1 MKKYIISLCG
11 IFIVL
16 SIFFLLNKDS
26 WIYKDNPT
34 TARVDMLEYAT
45 KDAPCFDVMINNKK
59 QSKADHLAKN
69 GNQGYVTEY
78 DGKRQHLEL
87 LIKRDN
93 CKINFILRGIWD
105 PIYKDNPSKGLIKH
119 WVEYTNFS
127 INGKEIIAEPVAVW
141 HNKPFRYSITTDKGD
156 KLNIDLKYKKY
167 YVPQSMEE
175 KGIIY
180 IICIALLIAGYFL
193 IWQRKYIGGGIGIA
207 FLFTALTIK
216 LLDYQEIKVNIY
228 GFVILVT
235 SYFLF
240 TYKLGKYLSRFK
252 IEEHHPRIDIVFLTV
267 FFILLFVPMLHIS
280 DAEKSEQENR
290 MLAKYTPLIDYR
302 GGYNLKYGK
311 NFDAW
316 FSDRFWGR
324 DELVKVYYKIKKIN
338 RYIITAKASK
348 LKNDWYF
355 NNYDLSTLTISEK
368 QKVQYKK
375 NIQYLLQFCKENNI
389 KCYMEIVPA
398 KIYYAKDGLINNKL
412 KEYNDTLPQFIKYIK
427 ETLNFEIIYPL
438 DELKE
443 ADKSDY
449 VYFKTDH
456 HWTDWG
462 AYIGYQAL
470 LKQLKKDFPDIY
482 EAKEGDFDISYSKKV
497 RAEADRKYWQGHTCN
512 LLHQNQDCSLNIDYK
527 YYDGKNKHINAISY
541 GEFHNSDGKYK
552 ALLIGNSFTEN
563 FKPFLVYSF
572 KDIKRFRCNIAPNDN
587 LKLSRW
593 KKEILEFKPDVL
605 ILLFQEGYT
614 DKLRTIK
621 D

>member
-1 MKKYIISLCG
+1 MVFEKITLYLERNTMFSFCSCIIKKVDHKAGLYFLAGILTVLSLFFIKSIYSYSYVYHGSDLRMKSGYVLVEKGVKTQNAKKG
-11 IFIVL
+11 IFTYGPYVKLAAGEYKITLNYELSKNAGASFDIVTDKGKKLLYKGNLLPSQKQINHKIKLDKSCEIEVRTFYSGKGDLMVKQLTIVPL
-16 SIFFLLNKDS
+16 SVFAKYDVLLLITLFTLFFLL
-26 WIYKDNPT
+26 Y
-34 TARVDMLEYAT
+34 
-45 KDAPCFDVMINNKK
+45 
-59 QSKADHLAKN
+59 
-69 GNQGYVTEY
+69 
-78 DGKRQHLEL
+78 
-87 LIKRDN
+87 
-93 CKINFILRGIWD
+93 
-105 PIYKDNPSKGLIKH
+105 
-119 WVEYTNFS
+119 
-127 INGKEIIAEPVAVW
+127 
-141 HNKPFRYSITTDKGD
+141 
-156 KLNIDLKYKKY
+156 
-167 YVPQSMEE
+167 
-175 KGIIY
+175 
-180 IICIALLIAGYFL
+180 
-193 IWQRKYIGGGIGIA
+193 
-207 FLFTALTIK
+207 
-216 LLDYQEIKVNIY
+216 
-228 GFVILVT
+228 
-235 SYFLF
+235 
-240 TYKLGKYLSRFK
+240 FK
-252 IEEHHPRIDIVFLTV
+252 ILAWLMKLKWVQNKSRIDIVFLTV
-267 FFILLFVPMLHIS
+267 FFILLFLPMLHIS

-302 GGYNLKYGK
+302 GGCNLKYGK

-324 DELVKVYYKIKKIN
+324 DELIKVYYKIKKIN
-338 RYIITAKASK
+338 KYTITAKASK

-355 NNYDLSTLTISEK
+355 NDNELSTLTISEK

-497 RAEADRKYWQGHTCN
+497 RAEADRKYWQGYTCN
-512 LLHQNQDCSLNIDYK
+512 LLYQNQDCSLNIDYK

>member
-1 MKKYIISLCG
+1 
-11 IFIVL
+11 
-16 SIFFLLNKDS
+16 
-26 WIYKDNPT
+26 
-34 TARVDMLEYAT
+34 
-45 KDAPCFDVMINNKK
+45 MI
-59 QSKADHLAKN
+59 
-69 GNQGYVTEY
+69 
-78 DGKRQHLEL
+78 
-87 LIKRDN
+87 
-93 CKINFILRGIWD
+93 
-105 PIYKDNPSKGLIKH
+105 
-119 WVEYTNFS
+119 
-127 INGKEIIAEPVAVW
+127 
-141 HNKPFRYSITTDKGD
+141 
-156 KLNIDLKYKKY
+156 
-167 YVPQSMEE
+167 
-175 KGIIY
+175 
-180 IICIALLIAGYFL
+180 
-193 IWQRKYIGGGIGIA
+193 IGGGC
-207 FLFTALTIK
+207 
-216 LLDYQEIKVNIY
+216 
-228 GFVILVT
+228 
-235 SYFLF
+235 
-240 TYKLGKYLSRFK
+240 
-252 IEEHHPRIDIVFLTV
+252 
-267 FFILLFVPMLHIS
+267 
-280 DAEKSEQENR
+280 
-290 MLAKYTPLIDYR
+290 
-302 GGYNLKYGK
+302 NLKYGK

-338 RYIITAKASK
+338 KYIITAKASK

-355 NNYDLSTLTISEK
+355 NDNELSTLTISEK

-497 RAEADRKYWQGHTCN
+497 RAEADRKYWQGYTCN

-572 KDIKRFRCNIAPNDN
+572 KDIKRFRCNTASYDD
-587 LKLSRW
+587 LKLSCW

-605 ILLFQEGYT
+605 ILLFQEIYT

>member
-1 MKKYIISLCG
+1 MDKSCEIEVRTFYSGKGDLMVKQLTIVPLSVFAKYD
-11 IFIVL
+11 VL
-16 SIFFLLNKDS
+16 LLITLFTLFFLL
-26 WIYKDNPT
+26 Y
-34 TARVDMLEYAT
+34 
-45 KDAPCFDVMINNKK
+45 
-59 QSKADHLAKN
+59 
-69 GNQGYVTEY
+69 
-78 DGKRQHLEL
+78 
-87 LIKRDN
+87 
-93 CKINFILRGIWD
+93 
-105 PIYKDNPSKGLIKH
+105 
-119 WVEYTNFS
+119 
-127 INGKEIIAEPVAVW
+127 
-141 HNKPFRYSITTDKGD
+141 
-156 KLNIDLKYKKY
+156 
-167 YVPQSMEE
+167 
-175 KGIIY
+175 
-180 IICIALLIAGYFL
+180 
-193 IWQRKYIGGGIGIA
+193 
-207 FLFTALTIK
+207 
-216 LLDYQEIKVNIY
+216 
-228 GFVILVT
+228 
-235 SYFLF
+235 
-240 TYKLGKYLSRFK
+240 FK
-252 IEEHHPRIDIVFLTV
+252 ILAWLMKLKWVQNKSRIDIVFLTV
-267 FFILLFVPMLHIS
+267 FFILLFLPMLHIS

-324 DELVKVYYKIKKIN
+324 DELIKVYYKIKKIN
-338 RYIITAKASK
+338 KYTITAKASK

-355 NNYDLSTLTISEK
+355 NDNELSTLTISEK

-497 RAEADRKYWQGHTCN
+497 RAEADRKYWQGYTCN
-512 LLHQNQDCSLNIDYK
+512 LLYQNQDCSLNIDYK

>member
-1 MKKYIISLCG
+1 MVFEKITLYLERNTMFSFCSCIIKKVDHKAGLYFLAGILTVLSLFFIKSIYSYSYVYHGSDLRMKSGYVFVEKGVKTQNAKKG
-11 IFIVL
+11 IFTYGPYVKLAAGEYKITLNYELSKNAGASFDIVTDKGKKLLYKGNLLPSQKQINHKIKLDKSCEIEVRTFYSGKGDLMVKQLTIVPL
-16 SIFFLLNKDS
+16 SVFAKYDVLLLITLFTLFFLL
-26 WIYKDNPT
+26 Y
-34 TARVDMLEYAT
+34 
-45 KDAPCFDVMINNKK
+45 
-59 QSKADHLAKN
+59 
-69 GNQGYVTEY
+69 
-78 DGKRQHLEL
+78 
-87 LIKRDN
+87 
-93 CKINFILRGIWD
+93 
-105 PIYKDNPSKGLIKH
+105 
-119 WVEYTNFS
+119 
-127 INGKEIIAEPVAVW
+127 
-141 HNKPFRYSITTDKGD
+141 
-156 KLNIDLKYKKY
+156 
-167 YVPQSMEE
+167 
-175 KGIIY
+175 
-180 IICIALLIAGYFL
+180 
-193 IWQRKYIGGGIGIA
+193 
-207 FLFTALTIK
+207 
-216 LLDYQEIKVNIY
+216 
-228 GFVILVT
+228 
-235 SYFLF
+235 
-240 TYKLGKYLSRFK
+240 FK
-252 IEEHHPRIDIVFLTV
+252 ILAWLMKLKWVQNKSRIDIVFLTI

>member
-1 MKKYIISLCG
+1 MFSFCSCIIKKVDHKAGLYFLAGILTVLSLFFIKSIYSYSYVYHGSDLRMKSGYVLVEKGVKTQNAKKG
-11 IFIVL
+11 IFTYGPYVKLAAGEYKITLNYELSKNAGASFDIVTDKGKKLLYKGNLLPSQKQINHKIKLDKSCEIEVRTFYSGKGDLMVKQLTIVPL
-16 SIFFLLNKDS
+16 SVFAKYDVLLLITLFTLFFLL
-26 WIYKDNPT
+26 Y
-34 TARVDMLEYAT
+34 
-45 KDAPCFDVMINNKK
+45 
-59 QSKADHLAKN
+59 
-69 GNQGYVTEY
+69 
-78 DGKRQHLEL
+78 
-87 LIKRDN
+87 
-93 CKINFILRGIWD
+93 
-105 PIYKDNPSKGLIKH
+105 
-119 WVEYTNFS
+119 
-127 INGKEIIAEPVAVW
+127 
-141 HNKPFRYSITTDKGD
+141 
-156 KLNIDLKYKKY
+156 
-167 YVPQSMEE
+167 
-175 KGIIY
+175 
-180 IICIALLIAGYFL
+180 
-193 IWQRKYIGGGIGIA
+193 
-207 FLFTALTIK
+207 
-216 LLDYQEIKVNIY
+216 
-228 GFVILVT
+228 
-235 SYFLF
+235 
-240 TYKLGKYLSRFK
+240 FK
-252 IEEHHPRIDIVFLTV
+252 ILAWLMKLKWVQNKSRIDIVFLTV

-324 DELVKVYYKIKKIN
+324 DELIKVYYKIKKIN
-338 RYIITAKASK
+338 KYTITAKASK

-355 NNYDLSTLTISEK
+355 NDNELSTLTISEK

-497 RAEADRKYWQGHTCN
+497 RAEADRKYWQGYTCN

-572 KDIKRFRCNIAPNDN
+572 KDIKRFRCNTASYDD

-605 ILLFQEGYT
+605 ILLFQEIYT

>member
-1 MKKYIISLCG
+1 MRKYIISLCG

-26 WIYKDNPT
+26 HIYKDNPT

-45 KDAPCFDVMINNKK
+45 KNAPCFDVMINNQK
-59 QSKADHLAKN
+59 QSKAEHLAKN

-127 INGKEIIAEPVAVW
+127 INGKEIIAEPVTVW
-141 HNKPFRYSITTDKGD
+141 HNKPFRYSITTNKGD
-156 KLNIDLKYKKY
+156 KLNVDLKWKKY
-167 YVPQSMEE
+167 YTPQSLAE

-193 IWQRKYIGGGIGIA
+193 ILQRKYIGGGICIA
-207 FLFTALTIK
+207 FLLTALTIK
-216 LLDYQEIKVNIY
+216 LLDYQEIKVDIY

-235 SYFLF
+235 AYFF
-240 TYKLGKYLSRFK
+240 ITYKLGKYLSRFN
-252 IEEHHPRIDIVFLTV
+252 IEEHYSRIDIVFCTV
-267 FFILLFVPMLHIS
+267 FFALLFVPMLQIS
-280 DAEKSEQENR
+280 DAEKSTQENR
-290 MLAKYTPLIDYR
+290 MLAIYKPLLKDKKI
-302 GGYNLKYGK
+302 NLNFGK
-311 NFDAW
+311 DFEAW

-324 DELVKVYYKIKKIN
+324 DELIMVYYKIKKIN
-338 RYIITAKASK
+338 KYIMTTKASK

-355 NNYDLSTLTISEK
+355 NDNELSTLTISEK

-427 ETLNFEIIYPL
+427 ESLDFEIIYPL

-443 ADKSDY
+443 ASKSNY

-482 EAKEGDFDISYSKKV
+482 EAKEGDFDISYSKNV
-497 RAEADRKYWQGHTCN
+497 RAEADRKYWQGYTCN
-512 LLHQNQDCSLNIDYK
+512 LLHQNQDCVLNTNYK
-527 YYDGKNKHINAISY
+527 YYDGKNKHIKAISY
-541 GEFHNSDGKYK
+541 GEFHNSEGKYK
-552 ALLIGNSFTEN
+552 VLLIGNSFTEN
-563 FKPFLVYSF
+563 FKPFLAYSF
-572 KDIKRFRCNIAPNDN
+572 KDIKRFRCNDALNDN

-593 KKEILEFKPDVL
+593 KKQILEFKPDVL
-605 ILLFQEGYT
+605 ILLFQENYI

>member
-1 MKKYIISLCG
+1 MVFEKITLYLERNKMFSFCSCIIKKVDHKAGLYFLAGILTVLSLFFIKSIYSYSYVYHGSDLRMKSGYVLVEKGVKTQNAKKG
-11 IFIVL
+11 IFTYGPYVKLAAGEYKITLNYELSKNAGASFDIVTDKGKKLLYKGNLLPSQKQINHKIKLDKSCEIEVRTFYSGKGDLMVKQLTIVPL
-16 SIFFLLNKDS
+16 SVFAKYDVLLLITLFTLFFLL
-26 WIYKDNPT
+26 Y
-34 TARVDMLEYAT
+34 
-45 KDAPCFDVMINNKK
+45 
-59 QSKADHLAKN
+59 
-69 GNQGYVTEY
+69 
-78 DGKRQHLEL
+78 
-87 LIKRDN
+87 
-93 CKINFILRGIWD
+93 
-105 PIYKDNPSKGLIKH
+105 
-119 WVEYTNFS
+119 
-127 INGKEIIAEPVAVW
+127 
-141 HNKPFRYSITTDKGD
+141 
-156 KLNIDLKYKKY
+156 
-167 YVPQSMEE
+167 
-175 KGIIY
+175 
-180 IICIALLIAGYFL
+180 
-193 IWQRKYIGGGIGIA
+193 
-207 FLFTALTIK
+207 
-216 LLDYQEIKVNIY
+216 
-228 GFVILVT
+228 
-235 SYFLF
+235 
-240 TYKLGKYLSRFK
+240 FK
-252 IEEHHPRIDIVFLTV
+252 ILAWLMKLKWVQNKSRIDIVFLTV
-267 FFILLFVPMLHIS
+267 FFILLFLPMLHIS

-290 MLAKYTPLIDYR
+290 TLAKYTPLIDYR

-324 DELVKVYYKIKKIN
+324 DELIKVYYKIKKIN
-338 RYIITAKASK
+338 KYTITAKASK

-355 NNYDLSTLTISEK
+355 NDNELSTLTISEK

-497 RAEADRKYWQGHTCN
+497 RAEADRKYWQGYTCN
-512 LLHQNQDCSLNIDYK
+512 LLYQNQDCSLNIDYK

>member
-1 MKKYIISLCG
+1 MVFEKITLYLERNTLFSFCSCIIKKVDHKAGLYFLAGILTVLSLFFIKSIYSYSYVYHGSDLRMKSGYVLVEKGVKTQNAKKG
-11 IFIVL
+11 IFTYGPYVKLAAGEYKITLNYELSKNAGASFDIVTDKGKKLLYKGNLLPSQKQINHKIKLDKSCEIEVRTFYSGKGDLMVKQLTIVPL
-16 SIFFLLNKDS
+16 SVFAKYDVLLLITLFTLFFLL
-26 WIYKDNPT
+26 Y
-34 TARVDMLEYAT
+34 
-45 KDAPCFDVMINNKK
+45 
-59 QSKADHLAKN
+59 
-69 GNQGYVTEY
+69 
-78 DGKRQHLEL
+78 
-87 LIKRDN
+87 
-93 CKINFILRGIWD
+93 
-105 PIYKDNPSKGLIKH
+105 
-119 WVEYTNFS
+119 
-127 INGKEIIAEPVAVW
+127 
-141 HNKPFRYSITTDKGD
+141 
-156 KLNIDLKYKKY
+156 
-167 YVPQSMEE
+167 
-175 KGIIY
+175 
-180 IICIALLIAGYFL
+180 
-193 IWQRKYIGGGIGIA
+193 
-207 FLFTALTIK
+207 
-216 LLDYQEIKVNIY
+216 
-228 GFVILVT
+228 
-235 SYFLF
+235 
-240 TYKLGKYLSRFK
+240 FK
-252 IEEHHPRIDIVFLTV
+252 ILAWLMKLKWVQNKSRIDIVFLTV
-267 FFILLFVPMLHIS
+267 FFILLFLPMLHIS

-324 DELVKVYYKIKKIN
+324 DELIKVYYKIKKIN
-338 RYIITAKASK
+338 KYTITAKASK

-355 NNYDLSTLTISEK
+355 NDNELSTLTISEK

-497 RAEADRKYWQGHTCN
+497 RAEADRKYWQGYTCN
-512 LLHQNQDCSLNIDYK
+512 LLYQNQDCSLNIDYK

>member
-1 MKKYIISLCG
+1 MRKYIISLCG

-26 WIYKDNPT
+26 QIYKDNPT

-45 KDAPCFDVMINNKK
+45 KNAPCFDVMINNQK
-59 QSKADHLAKN
+59 QSKAEHLAKN

-93 CKINFILRGIWD
+93 CKINFILRGIWE

-127 INGKEIIAEPVAVW
+127 INGKEIIAEPVTVW
-141 HNKPFRYSITTDKGD
+141 HNKPFRYSITSNKGD
-156 KLNIDLKYKKY
+156 KLNVDLKWKKY
-167 YVPQSMEE
+167 YTPQSLAE

-193 IWQRKYIGGGIGIA
+193 ILQRKYIGLGICIA
-207 FLFTALTIK
+207 FLLTALTIK
-216 LLDYQEIKVNIY
+216 LLDYQEIKVDIY

-235 SYFLF
+235 AYFF
-240 TYKLGKYLSRFK
+240 ITYKLGKYLSRFN
-252 IEEHHPRIDIVFLTV
+252 IEEHYSRIDIVFCTV
-267 FFILLFVPMLHIS
+267 FFALLFVPMLQIS
-280 DAEKSEQENR
+280 DAEKSTQENR
-290 MLAKYTPLIDYR
+290 MLAIYKPLLKDKKI
-302 GGYNLKYGK
+302 NLNFGK
-311 NFDAW
+311 DFEAW

-324 DELVKVYYKIKKIN
+324 DELIMVYYKIKKIN
-338 RYIITAKASK
+338 KYIMTTKASK

-355 NNYDLSTLTISEK
+355 NDNELSTLTISEK

-427 ETLNFEIIYPL
+427 ESLDFEIIYPL

-443 ADKSDY
+443 ASKSNY

-482 EAKEGDFDISYSKKV
+482 KAKEEDFDISYSKKV
-497 RAEADRKYWQGHTCN
+497 RAEADRKYWQGYTCN
-512 LLHQNQDCSLNIDYK
+512 LLHQNQDCSLNVDYK
-527 YYDGKNKHINAISY
+527 YYDGKNKHIKAISY
-541 GEFHNSDGKYK
+541 GEFHNSEGKYK

-563 FKPFLVYSF
+563 FKPFLAYSF
-572 KDIKRFRCNIAPNDN
+572 KEIKRFRCNDALNDN

-593 KKEILEFKPDVL
+593 KKQILEFKPDVL
-605 ILLFQEGYT
+605 ILLFQENYI

>member
-1 MKKYIISLCG
+1 MRKYIISLCG

-26 WIYKDNPT
+26 QIYKDNPT

-45 KDAPCFDVMINNKK
+45 KDEPCFDVMINNQK
-59 QSKADHLAKN
+59 QSKAEHLAKN

-105 PIYKDNPSKGLIKH
+105 PIYKNNPSKGLIKH

-127 INGKEIIAEPVAVW
+127 INGKEIIAEPVTVW
-141 HNKPFRYSITTDKGD
+141 HDKPFRYSITTNKGD
-156 KLNIDLKYKKY
+156 KLNVDLKWKKY
-167 YVPQSMEE
+167 YTPKSLAE
-175 KGIIY
+175 KGIIF
-180 IICIALLIAGYFL
+180 IICIALLIAGYFG
-193 IWQRKYIGGGIGIA
+193 IWQRKYIGLGICIA
-207 FLFTALTIK
+207 FLLTALTIK
-216 LLDYQEIKVNIY
+216 LLDYKEIKVDIY
-228 GFVILVT
+228 GFVILVAA
-235 SYFLF
+235 YFLI
-240 TYKLGKYLSRFK
+240 TYKLGKYLSCFK
-252 IEEHHPRIDIVFLTV
+252 IEEHHSRIDIVFCTV
-267 FFILLFVPMLHIS
+267 FFALLFVPMSQIS
-280 DAEKSEQENR
+280 DAQKSTQEKR
-290 MLAKYTPLIDYR
+290 ILATYKPLLKDKKI
-302 GGYNLKYGK
+302 NLNFGK
-311 NFDAW
+311 DFDAW

-324 DELVKVYYKIKKIN
+324 DELIKVYYKIKKIN
-338 RYIITAKASK
+338 KYIMTAIASK

-355 NNYDLSTLTISEK
+355 NNNELSTLTISEK
-368 QKVQYKK
+368 QKVQYKI

-427 ETLNFEIIYPL
+427 ESLDFDIIYPL

-443 ADKSDY
+443 ASKSNY

-462 AYIGYQAL
+462 AYIGYQAI

-482 EAKEGDFDISYSKKV
+482 KAKEGDFNISYSKKV
-497 RAEADRKYWQGHTCN
+497 RAEADRKYWQGHTCK
-512 LLHQNQDCSLNIDYK
+512 LLHQNQDCVLNTNYK
-527 YYDGKNKHINAISY
+527 YYDGKNKHIKAISY
-541 GEFHNSDGKYK
+541 GEFHNSEGKYK

-563 FKPFLVYSF
+563 FKPFLAYSF
-572 KDIKRFRCNIAPNDN
+572 KEIKRFRCNTAPNDN

-593 KKEILEFKPDVL
+593 KKQILEFKPDVL
-605 ILLFQEGYT
+605 ILLFQENYI

>member
-1 MKKYIISLCG
+1 MVFEKITLYLERNTMFSFCSCIIKKVDHKAGLYFLAGILTVLSLFFIKSIYSYSYVYHGSDLRMKSGYVLVEKGVKTQNAKKG
-11 IFIVL
+11 IFTYGPYVKLAAGEYKITLNYELSKNAGASFDIVTDKGKKLLYKGNLLPSQKQINHKIKLDKSCEIEVRTFYSGKGDLMVKQLTIVPL
-16 SIFFLLNKDS
+16 SVFAKYDVLLLITLFTLFFLL
-26 WIYKDNPT
+26 Y
-34 TARVDMLEYAT
+34 
-45 KDAPCFDVMINNKK
+45 
-59 QSKADHLAKN
+59 
-69 GNQGYVTEY
+69 
-78 DGKRQHLEL
+78 
-87 LIKRDN
+87 
-93 CKINFILRGIWD
+93 
-105 PIYKDNPSKGLIKH
+105 
-119 WVEYTNFS
+119 
-127 INGKEIIAEPVAVW
+127 
-141 HNKPFRYSITTDKGD
+141 
-156 KLNIDLKYKKY
+156 
-167 YVPQSMEE
+167 
-175 KGIIY
+175 
-180 IICIALLIAGYFL
+180 
-193 IWQRKYIGGGIGIA
+193 
-207 FLFTALTIK
+207 
-216 LLDYQEIKVNIY
+216 
-228 GFVILVT
+228 
-235 SYFLF
+235 
-240 TYKLGKYLSRFK
+240 FK
-252 IEEHHPRIDIVFLTV
+252 ILAWLMKLKWVQNKSRIDIVFLTV

-338 RYIITAKASK
+338 RYIITAKESK

-355 NNYDLSTLTISEK
+355 NNNDLSTLTISEK

>member
-1 MKKYIISLCG
+1 MVFEKITLYLERNTMFSFCSCIIKKVDHKAGLYFLAGILTVLSLFFIKSIYSYSYVYHGSDLRMKSGYVFVEKGVKTQNAKKG
-11 IFIVL
+11 IFTYGPYVKLAAGEYKITLNYELSKNAGASFDIVTDKGKKLLYKGNLLPSQKQINHKIKLDKSCEIEVRTFYSGKGDLMVKQLTIVPL
-16 SIFFLLNKDS
+16 SVFAKYDVLLLITLFTLFFLL
-26 WIYKDNPT
+26 Y
-34 TARVDMLEYAT
+34 
-45 KDAPCFDVMINNKK
+45 
-59 QSKADHLAKN
+59 
-69 GNQGYVTEY
+69 
-78 DGKRQHLEL
+78 
-87 LIKRDN
+87 
-93 CKINFILRGIWD
+93 
-105 PIYKDNPSKGLIKH
+105 
-119 WVEYTNFS
+119 
-127 INGKEIIAEPVAVW
+127 
-141 HNKPFRYSITTDKGD
+141 
-156 KLNIDLKYKKY
+156 
-167 YVPQSMEE
+167 
-175 KGIIY
+175 
-180 IICIALLIAGYFL
+180 
-193 IWQRKYIGGGIGIA
+193 
-207 FLFTALTIK
+207 
-216 LLDYQEIKVNIY
+216 
-228 GFVILVT
+228 
-235 SYFLF
+235 
-240 TYKLGKYLSRFK
+240 FK
-252 IEEHHPRIDIVFLTV
+252 ILAWLMKLKWVQNKSRIDIVFLTV

-355 NNYDLSTLTISEK
+355 NNNDLSTLTISEK

>member
-1 MKKYIISLCG
+1 MFSFCSCIIKKVDHKAGLYFLAGILTVLSLFFIKSIYSYSYVYHGSDLRMKSGYVLVEKGVKTQNAKKG
-11 IFIVL
+11 IFTYGPYVKLAAGEYKITLNYELSKNAGASFDIVTDKGKKLLYKGNLLPSQKQINHKIKLDKSCEIEVRTFYSGKGDLMVKQLTIVPL
-16 SIFFLLNKDS
+16 SVFAKYDVLLLITLFTLFFLL
-26 WIYKDNPT
+26 Y
-34 TARVDMLEYAT
+34 
-45 KDAPCFDVMINNKK
+45 
-59 QSKADHLAKN
+59 
-69 GNQGYVTEY
+69 
-78 DGKRQHLEL
+78 
-87 LIKRDN
+87 
-93 CKINFILRGIWD
+93 
-105 PIYKDNPSKGLIKH
+105 
-119 WVEYTNFS
+119 
-127 INGKEIIAEPVAVW
+127 
-141 HNKPFRYSITTDKGD
+141 
-156 KLNIDLKYKKY
+156 
-167 YVPQSMEE
+167 
-175 KGIIY
+175 
-180 IICIALLIAGYFL
+180 
-193 IWQRKYIGGGIGIA
+193 
-207 FLFTALTIK
+207 
-216 LLDYQEIKVNIY
+216 
-228 GFVILVT
+228 
-235 SYFLF
+235 
-240 TYKLGKYLSRFK
+240 FK
-252 IEEHHPRIDIVFLTV
+252 ILAWLMKLKWVQNKSRIDIVFLTV
-267 FFILLFVPMLHIS
+267 FFILLFLPMLHIS

-324 DELVKVYYKIKKIN
+324 DELIKVYYKIKKIN
-338 RYIITAKASK
+338 KYTITAKASK

-355 NNYDLSTLTISEK
+355 NDNELSTLTISEK

-497 RAEADRKYWQGHTCN
+497 RAEADRKYWQGYTCN
-512 LLHQNQDCSLNIDYK
+512 LLYQNQDCSLNIDYK

>member
-1 MKKYIISLCG
+1 MVFEKITLYLERNTMFSFCSCIIKKVDHKAGLYFLAGILTVLSLFFIKSIYSYSYVYHGSDLRMKSGYVLVEKGVKTQNAKKG
-11 IFIVL
+11 IFTYGPYVKLAAGEYKITLNYELSKNAGASFDIVTDKGKKLLYKGNLLPSQKQINHKIKLDKSCEIEVRTFYSGKGDLMVKQLTIVPL
-16 SIFFLLNKDS
+16 SVFAKYDVLLLITLFTLFFLL
-26 WIYKDNPT
+26 Y
-34 TARVDMLEYAT
+34 
-45 KDAPCFDVMINNKK
+45 
-59 QSKADHLAKN
+59 
-69 GNQGYVTEY
+69 
-78 DGKRQHLEL
+78 
-87 LIKRDN
+87 
-93 CKINFILRGIWD
+93 
-105 PIYKDNPSKGLIKH
+105 
-119 WVEYTNFS
+119 
-127 INGKEIIAEPVAVW
+127 
-141 HNKPFRYSITTDKGD
+141 
-156 KLNIDLKYKKY
+156 
-167 YVPQSMEE
+167 
-175 KGIIY
+175 
-180 IICIALLIAGYFL
+180 
-193 IWQRKYIGGGIGIA
+193 
-207 FLFTALTIK
+207 
-216 LLDYQEIKVNIY
+216 
-228 GFVILVT
+228 
-235 SYFLF
+235 
-240 TYKLGKYLSRFK
+240 FK
-252 IEEHHPRIDIVFLTV
+252 ILAWLMKLKWVQNKSRIDIVFLTV
-267 FFILLFVPMLHIS
+267 FFILLFLPMLHIS

-290 MLAKYTPLIDYR
+290 MLAKYTPLIDYW

-324 DELVKVYYKIKKIN
+324 DELIKVYYKIKKIN
-338 RYIITAKASK
+338 KYTITAKASK

-355 NNYDLSTLTISEK
+355 NDNELSTLTISEK

-482 EAKEGDFDISYSKKV
+482 ETKEGDFDISYSKKV
-497 RAEADRKYWQGHTCN
+497 RAEADRKYWQGYTCN

-572 KDIKRFRCNIAPNDN
+572 KDIKRFRCNTASYDD

-605 ILLFQEGYT
+605 ILLFQEIYT

>member
-1 MKKYIISLCG
+1 MFSFCSCIIKKVDHKAGLYFLAGILTVLSLFFIKSIYSYSYVYHGSDLRMKSGYVLVEKGVKTQNAKKG
-11 IFIVL
+11 IFTYGPYVKLAAGEYKITLNYELSKNAGASFDIVTDKGKKLLYKGNLLPSQKQINHKIKLDKSCEIEVRTFYSGKGDLMVKQLTIVPL
-16 SIFFLLNKDS
+16 SVFAKYDVLLLITLFTLFFLL
-26 WIYKDNPT
+26 Y
-34 TARVDMLEYAT
+34 
-45 KDAPCFDVMINNKK
+45 
-59 QSKADHLAKN
+59 
-69 GNQGYVTEY
+69 
-78 DGKRQHLEL
+78 
-87 LIKRDN
+87 
-93 CKINFILRGIWD
+93 
-105 PIYKDNPSKGLIKH
+105 
-119 WVEYTNFS
+119 
-127 INGKEIIAEPVAVW
+127 
-141 HNKPFRYSITTDKGD
+141 
-156 KLNIDLKYKKY
+156 
-167 YVPQSMEE
+167 
-175 KGIIY
+175 
-180 IICIALLIAGYFL
+180 
-193 IWQRKYIGGGIGIA
+193 
-207 FLFTALTIK
+207 
-216 LLDYQEIKVNIY
+216 
-228 GFVILVT
+228 
-235 SYFLF
+235 
-240 TYKLGKYLSRFK
+240 FK
-252 IEEHHPRIDIVFLTV
+252 ILAWLMKLKWVQNKSRIDIVFLTV

-355 NNYDLSTLTISEK
+355 NNNDLSTLTISEK

>member
-1 MKKYIISLCG
+1 MVFEKITLYLERNTMFSFCSCIIKKVDHKAGLYFLAGILTVLSLFFIKSIYSYSYVYHGSDLRMKSGYVLVEKGVKTQNAKKG
-11 IFIVL
+11 IFTYGPYVKLAAGEYKITLNYELSKNAGASFDIVTDKGKKLLYKGNLLPSQKQINHKIKLDKSCEIEVRTFYSGKGDLMVKQLTIVPL
-16 SIFFLLNKDS
+16 SVFAKYDVLLLITLFTLFFLL
-26 WIYKDNPT
+26 Y
-34 TARVDMLEYAT
+34 
-45 KDAPCFDVMINNKK
+45 
-59 QSKADHLAKN
+59 
-69 GNQGYVTEY
+69 
-78 DGKRQHLEL
+78 
-87 LIKRDN
+87 
-93 CKINFILRGIWD
+93 
-105 PIYKDNPSKGLIKH
+105 
-119 WVEYTNFS
+119 
-127 INGKEIIAEPVAVW
+127 
-141 HNKPFRYSITTDKGD
+141 
-156 KLNIDLKYKKY
+156 
-167 YVPQSMEE
+167 
-175 KGIIY
+175 
-180 IICIALLIAGYFL
+180 
-193 IWQRKYIGGGIGIA
+193 
-207 FLFTALTIK
+207 
-216 LLDYQEIKVNIY
+216 
-228 GFVILVT
+228 
-235 SYFLF
+235 
-240 TYKLGKYLSRFK
+240 FK
-252 IEEHHPRIDIVFLTV
+252 ILAWLMKLKWVQNKSRIDIVFLTV
-267 FFILLFVPMLHIS
+267 FFILLFLPMLHIS

-290 MLAKYTPLIDYR
+290 MLVKYTPLIDYR

-324 DELVKVYYKIKKIN
+324 DELIKVYYKIKKIN
-338 RYIITAKASK
+338 KYTITAKASK

-355 NNYDLSTLTISEK
+355 NDNELSTLTISEK

-497 RAEADRKYWQGHTCN
+497 RAEADRKYWQGYTCN
-512 LLHQNQDCSLNIDYK
+512 LLYQNQDCSLNIDYK

>member
-1 MKKYIISLCG
+1 MVFEKITLYLERNTMFSFCSCIIKKVDHKAGLYFLAGILTVLSLFFIKSIYSYSYVYHGSDLRMKSGYVLVEKGVKTQNAKKG
-11 IFIVL
+11 IFTYGPYVKLAAGEYKITLNYELSKNAGASFDIVTDKGKKLLYKGNLLPSQKQINHKIKLDKSCEIEVRTFYSGKGDLMVKQLTIVPL
-16 SIFFLLNKDS
+16 SVFAKYDVLLLITLFTLFFLL
-26 WIYKDNPT
+26 Y
-34 TARVDMLEYAT
+34 
-45 KDAPCFDVMINNKK
+45 
-59 QSKADHLAKN
+59 
-69 GNQGYVTEY
+69 
-78 DGKRQHLEL
+78 
-87 LIKRDN
+87 
-93 CKINFILRGIWD
+93 
-105 PIYKDNPSKGLIKH
+105 
-119 WVEYTNFS
+119 
-127 INGKEIIAEPVAVW
+127 
-141 HNKPFRYSITTDKGD
+141 
-156 KLNIDLKYKKY
+156 
-167 YVPQSMEE
+167 
-175 KGIIY
+175 
-180 IICIALLIAGYFL
+180 
-193 IWQRKYIGGGIGIA
+193 
-207 FLFTALTIK
+207 
-216 LLDYQEIKVNIY
+216 
-228 GFVILVT
+228 
-235 SYFLF
+235 
-240 TYKLGKYLSRFK
+240 FK
-252 IEEHHPRIDIVFLTV
+252 ILAWLMKLKWVQNKSRIDIVFLTV
-267 FFILLFVPMLHIS
+267 FFILLFLPMLHIS

-290 MLAKYTPLIDYR
+290 MLAKYTPLIDYW

-324 DELVKVYYKIKKIN
+324 DELIKVYYKIKKIN
-338 RYIITAKASK
+338 KYTITAKASK

-355 NNYDLSTLTISEK
+355 NDNELSTLTISEK

-497 RAEADRKYWQGHTCN
+497 RAEADRKYWQGYTCN

-572 KDIKRFRCNIAPNDN
+572 KDIKRFRCNTASYDD

-605 ILLFQEGYT
+605 ILLFQEIYT

>member
-1 MKKYIISLCG
+1 MVFEKITLYLERNKMFSFCSCIIKKVDHKAGLYFLAGILTVLSLFFIKSIYSYSYVYHGSDLRMKSGYVLVEKGVKTQNAKKG
-11 IFIVL
+11 IFTYGPYVKLAAGEYKITLNYELSKNAGASFDIVTDKGKKLLYKGNLLPSQKQINHKIKLDKSCEIEVRTFYSGKGDLMVKQLTIVPL
-16 SIFFLLNKDS
+16 SVFAKYDVLLLITLFTLFFLL
-26 WIYKDNPT
+26 Y
-34 TARVDMLEYAT
+34 
-45 KDAPCFDVMINNKK
+45 
-59 QSKADHLAKN
+59 
-69 GNQGYVTEY
+69 
-78 DGKRQHLEL
+78 
-87 LIKRDN
+87 
-93 CKINFILRGIWD
+93 
-105 PIYKDNPSKGLIKH
+105 
-119 WVEYTNFS
+119 
-127 INGKEIIAEPVAVW
+127 
-141 HNKPFRYSITTDKGD
+141 
-156 KLNIDLKYKKY
+156 
-167 YVPQSMEE
+167 
-175 KGIIY
+175 
-180 IICIALLIAGYFL
+180 
-193 IWQRKYIGGGIGIA
+193 
-207 FLFTALTIK
+207 
-216 LLDYQEIKVNIY
+216 
-228 GFVILVT
+228 
-235 SYFLF
+235 
-240 TYKLGKYLSRFK
+240 FK
-252 IEEHHPRIDIVFLTV
+252 ILAWLMKLKWVQNKSRIDIVFLTV
-267 FFILLFVPMLHIS
+267 FFILLFLPMLHIS

-324 DELVKVYYKIKKIN
+324 DELIKVYYKIKKIN
-338 RYIITAKASK
+338 KYTITAKASK

-355 NNYDLSTLTISEK
+355 NDNELSTLTISEK

-497 RAEADRKYWQGHTCN
+497 RAEADRKYWQGYTCN
-512 LLHQNQDCSLNIDYK
+512 LLYQNQDCSLNIDYK

>member
-1 MKKYIISLCG
+1 MVFEKITLYLERNKMFSFCSCIIKKVDHKAGLYFLAGILTVLSLFFIKSIYSYSYVYHGSDLRMKSGYVLVEKGVKTQNAKKG
-11 IFIVL
+11 IFTYGPYVKLAAGEYKITLNYELSKNAGASFDIVTDKGKKLLYKGNLLPSQKQINHKIKLDKSCEIEVRTFYSGKGDLRVKQLTIVPL
-16 SIFFLLNKDS
+16 SVFAKYDVLLLITLFTLFFLL
-26 WIYKDNPT
+26 Y
-34 TARVDMLEYAT
+34 
-45 KDAPCFDVMINNKK
+45 
-59 QSKADHLAKN
+59 
-69 GNQGYVTEY
+69 
-78 DGKRQHLEL
+78 
-87 LIKRDN
+87 
-93 CKINFILRGIWD
+93 
-105 PIYKDNPSKGLIKH
+105 
-119 WVEYTNFS
+119 
-127 INGKEIIAEPVAVW
+127 
-141 HNKPFRYSITTDKGD
+141 
-156 KLNIDLKYKKY
+156 
-167 YVPQSMEE
+167 
-175 KGIIY
+175 
-180 IICIALLIAGYFL
+180 
-193 IWQRKYIGGGIGIA
+193 
-207 FLFTALTIK
+207 
-216 LLDYQEIKVNIY
+216 
-228 GFVILVT
+228 
-235 SYFLF
+235 
-240 TYKLGKYLSRFK
+240 FK
-252 IEEHHPRIDIVFLTV
+252 ILAWLMKLKWVQNKSRIDIVFLTV
-267 FFILLFVPMLHIS
+267 FFILLFLPMLHIS

-324 DELVKVYYKIKKIN
+324 DELIKVYYKIKKIN
-338 RYIITAKASK
+338 KYTITAKASK

-355 NNYDLSTLTISEK
+355 NDNELSTLTISEK

-497 RAEADRKYWQGHTCN
+497 RAEADRKYWQGYTCN
-512 LLHQNQDCSLNIDYK
+512 LLYQNQDCSLNIDYK

>member
-1 MKKYIISLCG
+1 MVFEKITLYLERNTMFSFCSCIIKKVDHKAGLYFLAGILTVLSLFFIKSIYSYSYVYHGSDLRMKSGYVLVEKGVKTQNAKKG
-11 IFIVL
+11 IFTYGPYVKLAAGEYKITLNYELSKNAGASFDIVTDKGKKLLYKGNLLPSQKQINHKIKLDKSCEIEVRTFYSGKGDLMVKQLTIVPL
-16 SIFFLLNKDS
+16 SVFAKYDVLLLITLFTLFFLL
-26 WIYKDNPT
+26 Y
-34 TARVDMLEYAT
+34 
-45 KDAPCFDVMINNKK
+45 
-59 QSKADHLAKN
+59 
-69 GNQGYVTEY
+69 
-78 DGKRQHLEL
+78 
-87 LIKRDN
+87 
-93 CKINFILRGIWD
+93 
-105 PIYKDNPSKGLIKH
+105 
-119 WVEYTNFS
+119 
-127 INGKEIIAEPVAVW
+127 
-141 HNKPFRYSITTDKGD
+141 
-156 KLNIDLKYKKY
+156 
-167 YVPQSMEE
+167 
-175 KGIIY
+175 
-180 IICIALLIAGYFL
+180 
-193 IWQRKYIGGGIGIA
+193 
-207 FLFTALTIK
+207 
-216 LLDYQEIKVNIY
+216 
-228 GFVILVT
+228 
-235 SYFLF
+235 
-240 TYKLGKYLSRFK
+240 FK
-252 IEEHHPRIDIVFLTV
+252 ILAWLMKLKWVQNKSRIDIVFLTV

-355 NNYDLSTLTISEK
+355 NNNDLSTLTISEK

>member
-1 MKKYIISLCG
+1 MRKYIISLCG

-26 WIYKDNPT
+26 QIYKDNPT

-45 KDAPCFDVMINNKK
+45 KDEPCFDVMINNQK
-59 QSKADHLAKN
+59 QSKAEHLAKN

-78 DGKRQHLEL
+78 DGKRQHLEI

-127 INGKEIIAEPVAVW
+127 INGKEIIAEPVTVW
-141 HNKPFRYSITTDKGD
+141 HNKPFRYSITTNKGD
-156 KLNIDLKYKKY
+156 KLNVDLKWKKY
-167 YVPQSMEE
+167 YTPKSLAE
-175 KGIIY
+175 KGIIF
-180 IICIALLIAGYFL
+180 IICIALLIAGYL
-193 IWQRKYIGGGIGIA
+193 GIWQRKYIGLGICIA
-207 FLFTALTIK
+207 FLLTALTIK
-216 LLDYQEIKVNIY
+216 LLDHKEIKVDIY
-228 GFVILVT
+228 GFVILVAA
-235 SYFLF
+235 YFLI

-252 IEEHHPRIDIVFLTV
+252 IEEHHSRIDIVFCTV
-267 FFILLFVPMLHIS
+267 FFILLFAPMLYIS
-280 DAEKSEQENR
+280 DAEKSNQENR
-290 MLAKYTPLIDYR
+290 MLAKYKPIFQNNKF
-302 GGYNLKYGK
+302 NLNFGK
-311 NFDAW
+311 DFDAW

-324 DELVKVYYKIKKIN
+324 DELLNVYYKIKKVN
-338 RYIITAKASK
+338 KYIMTAKASK

-355 NNYDLSTLTISEK
+355 SNSELSTLTISEK
-368 QKVQYKK
+368 QKVQYKI

-427 ETLNFEIIYPL
+427 ETLDFEIIYPL

-443 ADKSDY
+443 ADKRDY

-462 AYIGYQAL
+462 AYIGYQAI

-482 EAKEGDFDISYSKKV
+482 KAKEEDFYISYSKKV
-497 RAEADRKYWQGHTCN
+497 RAEADRKYWQGHTCK
-512 LLHQNQDCSLNIDYK
+512 LLHQKQDCVLNTNYK
-527 YYDGKNKHINAISY
+527 YYDSKNKHIKAISY
-541 GEFHNSDGKYK
+541 GEFHNSEGKYK

-563 FKPFLVYSF
+563 FKPFLAYSF
-572 KDIKRFRCNIAPNDN
+572 KEIKRFRCNTAPNDN

-593 KKEILEFKPDVL
+593 KKQILEFKPDVL
-605 ILLFQEGYT
+605 ILLFQENYI

>member
-1 MKKYIISLCG
+1 MVFEKITLYLERNTMFSFCSCIIKKVDHKAGLYFLAGILTVLSLFFIKSIYSYSYVYHGSDLRMKSGYVFVEKGVKTQNAKKG
-11 IFIVL
+11 IFTYGPYVKLAAGEYKITLNYELSKNAGASFDIVTDKGKKLLYKGNLLPSQKQINHKIKLDKSCEIEVRTFYSGKGDLMVKQLTIVPL
-16 SIFFLLNKDS
+16 SVFAKYDVLLLITLFTLFFLL
-26 WIYKDNPT
+26 Y
-34 TARVDMLEYAT
+34 
-45 KDAPCFDVMINNKK
+45 
-59 QSKADHLAKN
+59 
-69 GNQGYVTEY
+69 
-78 DGKRQHLEL
+78 
-87 LIKRDN
+87 
-93 CKINFILRGIWD
+93 
-105 PIYKDNPSKGLIKH
+105 
-119 WVEYTNFS
+119 
-127 INGKEIIAEPVAVW
+127 
-141 HNKPFRYSITTDKGD
+141 
-156 KLNIDLKYKKY
+156 
-167 YVPQSMEE
+167 
-175 KGIIY
+175 
-180 IICIALLIAGYFL
+180 
-193 IWQRKYIGGGIGIA
+193 
-207 FLFTALTIK
+207 
-216 LLDYQEIKVNIY
+216 
-228 GFVILVT
+228 
-235 SYFLF
+235 
-240 TYKLGKYLSRFK
+240 FK
-252 IEEHHPRIDIVFLTV
+252 ILAWLMKLKWVQNKSRIDIVFLTI

-324 DELVKVYYKIKKIN
+324 DELIKVYYKIKKIN
-338 RYIITAKASK
+338 KYTITAKASK

-355 NNYDLSTLTISEK
+355 NDNELSTLTISEK

-497 RAEADRKYWQGHTCN
+497 RAEADRKYWQGYTCN
-512 LLHQNQDCSLNIDYK
+512 LLYQNQDCSLNIDYK

>member
-1 MKKYIISLCG
+1 MFSFCSCIIKKVDHKAGLYFLAGILTVLSLFFIKSIYSYSYVYHGSDLRMKSGYVLVEKGVKTQNAKKG
-11 IFIVL
+11 IFTYGPYVKLAAGEYKITLNYELSKNAGASFDIVTDKGKKLLYKGNLLPSQKQINHKIKLDKSCEIEVRTFYSGKGDLMVKQLTIVPL
-16 SIFFLLNKDS
+16 SVFAKYDVLLLITLFTLFFLL
-26 WIYKDNPT
+26 Y
-34 TARVDMLEYAT
+34 
-45 KDAPCFDVMINNKK
+45 
-59 QSKADHLAKN
+59 
-69 GNQGYVTEY
+69 
-78 DGKRQHLEL
+78 
-87 LIKRDN
+87 
-93 CKINFILRGIWD
+93 
-105 PIYKDNPSKGLIKH
+105 
-119 WVEYTNFS
+119 
-127 INGKEIIAEPVAVW
+127 
-141 HNKPFRYSITTDKGD
+141 
-156 KLNIDLKYKKY
+156 
-167 YVPQSMEE
+167 
-175 KGIIY
+175 
-180 IICIALLIAGYFL
+180 
-193 IWQRKYIGGGIGIA
+193 
-207 FLFTALTIK
+207 
-216 LLDYQEIKVNIY
+216 
-228 GFVILVT
+228 
-235 SYFLF
+235 
-240 TYKLGKYLSRFK
+240 FK
-252 IEEHHPRIDIVFLTV
+252 ILAWLMKLKWVQNKSRIDIVFLTV
-267 FFILLFVPMLHIS
+267 FFILLFLPMLHIS

-302 GGYNLKYGK
+302 GGDNLKYGK

-324 DELVKVYYKIKKIN
+324 DELIKVYYKIKKIN
-338 RYIITAKASK
+338 KYTITAKASK

-355 NNYDLSTLTISEK
+355 NDNELSTLTISEK

-497 RAEADRKYWQGHTCN
+497 RAEADRKYWQGYTCN
-512 LLHQNQDCSLNIDYK
+512 LLYQNQDCSLNIDYK

>member
-1 MKKYIISLCG
+1 MVFEKITLYLERNTMFSFCSCIIKKVDHKAGLYFLAGILTVLSLFFIKSIYSYSYVYHGSDLRMKSGYVLVEKGVKTQNAKKG
-11 IFIVL
+11 IFTYGPYVKLAAGEYKITLNYELSKNAGASFDIVTDKGKKLLYKGNLLPSQKQINHKIKLDKSCEIEVRTFYSGKGDLMVKQLTIVPL
-16 SIFFLLNKDS
+16 SVFAKYDVLLLITLFTLFFLL
-26 WIYKDNPT
+26 Y
-34 TARVDMLEYAT
+34 
-45 KDAPCFDVMINNKK
+45 
-59 QSKADHLAKN
+59 
-69 GNQGYVTEY
+69 
-78 DGKRQHLEL
+78 
-87 LIKRDN
+87 
-93 CKINFILRGIWD
+93 
-105 PIYKDNPSKGLIKH
+105 
-119 WVEYTNFS
+119 
-127 INGKEIIAEPVAVW
+127 
-141 HNKPFRYSITTDKGD
+141 
-156 KLNIDLKYKKY
+156 
-167 YVPQSMEE
+167 
-175 KGIIY
+175 
-180 IICIALLIAGYFL
+180 
-193 IWQRKYIGGGIGIA
+193 
-207 FLFTALTIK
+207 
-216 LLDYQEIKVNIY
+216 
-228 GFVILVT
+228 
-235 SYFLF
+235 
-240 TYKLGKYLSRFK
+240 FK
-252 IEEHHPRIDIVFLTV
+252 ILAWLMKLKWVQNKSRIDIVFLTV

-355 NNYDLSTLTISEK
+355 NNNDLSTLTISEK

-427 ETLNFEIIYPL
+427 ETLNFEIIYPF

>member
-1 MKKYIISLCG
+1 MVFEKITLYLERNTMFSFCSCIIKKVDHKAGLYFLAGILTVLSLFFIKSIYSYSYVYHGSDLRMKSGYVLVEKGVKTQNAKKG
-11 IFIVL
+11 IFTYGPYVKLAAGEYKITLNYELSKNAGASFDIVTDKGKKLLYKGNLLPSQKQINHKIKLDKSCEIEVRTFYSGKGDLMVKQLTIVPL
-16 SIFFLLNKDS
+16 SVFAKYDVLLLITLFTLFFLL
-26 WIYKDNPT
+26 Y
-34 TARVDMLEYAT
+34 
-45 KDAPCFDVMINNKK
+45 
-59 QSKADHLAKN
+59 
-69 GNQGYVTEY
+69 
-78 DGKRQHLEL
+78 
-87 LIKRDN
+87 
-93 CKINFILRGIWD
+93 
-105 PIYKDNPSKGLIKH
+105 
-119 WVEYTNFS
+119 
-127 INGKEIIAEPVAVW
+127 
-141 HNKPFRYSITTDKGD
+141 
-156 KLNIDLKYKKY
+156 
-167 YVPQSMEE
+167 
-175 KGIIY
+175 
-180 IICIALLIAGYFL
+180 
-193 IWQRKYIGGGIGIA
+193 
-207 FLFTALTIK
+207 
-216 LLDYQEIKVNIY
+216 
-228 GFVILVT
+228 
-235 SYFLF
+235 
-240 TYKLGKYLSRFK
+240 FK
-252 IEEHHPRIDIVFLTV
+252 ILAWLMKLKWVQNKSRIDIVFLTV
-267 FFILLFVPMLHIS
+267 FFILLFLPMLHIS

-324 DELVKVYYKIKKIN
+324 DELIKVYYKIKKIN
-338 RYIITAKASK
+338 KYTITAKASK

-355 NNYDLSTLTISEK
+355 NDNELSTLTISEK

-497 RAEADRKYWQGHTCN
+497 RAEADRKYWQGYTCN
-512 LLHQNQDCSLNIDYK
+512 LLYQNQDCSLNIDYK

>member
-1 MKKYIISLCG
+1 MVFEKITLYLERNAMFSFCSCIIKKVDHKAGLYFLAGILTVLSLFFIKSIYSYSYVYHGSDLRMKSGYVLVEKGVKTQNAKKG
-11 IFIVL
+11 IFTYGPYVKLAAGEYKITLNYELSKNAGASFDIVTDKGKKLLYKGNLLPSQKQINHKIKLDKSCEIEVRTFYSGKGDLMVKQLTIVPL
-16 SIFFLLNKDS
+16 SVFAKYDVLLLITLFTLFFLL
-26 WIYKDNPT
+26 Y
-34 TARVDMLEYAT
+34 
-45 KDAPCFDVMINNKK
+45 
-59 QSKADHLAKN
+59 
-69 GNQGYVTEY
+69 
-78 DGKRQHLEL
+78 
-87 LIKRDN
+87 
-93 CKINFILRGIWD
+93 
-105 PIYKDNPSKGLIKH
+105 
-119 WVEYTNFS
+119 
-127 INGKEIIAEPVAVW
+127 
-141 HNKPFRYSITTDKGD
+141 
-156 KLNIDLKYKKY
+156 
-167 YVPQSMEE
+167 
-175 KGIIY
+175 
-180 IICIALLIAGYFL
+180 
-193 IWQRKYIGGGIGIA
+193 
-207 FLFTALTIK
+207 
-216 LLDYQEIKVNIY
+216 
-228 GFVILVT
+228 
-235 SYFLF
+235 
-240 TYKLGKYLSRFK
+240 FK
-252 IEEHHPRIDIVFLTV
+252 ILAWLMKLKWVQNKSRIDIVFLTV
-267 FFILLFVPMLHIS
+267 FFILLFLPMLHIS

-324 DELVKVYYKIKKIN
+324 DELIKVYYKIKKIN
-338 RYIITAKASK
+338 KYTITAKASK

-355 NNYDLSTLTISEK
+355 NDNELSTLTISEK

-497 RAEADRKYWQGHTCN
+497 RAEADRKYWQGYTCN
-512 LLHQNQDCSLNIDYK
+512 LLYQNQDCSLNIDYK

>member
-1 MKKYIISLCG
+1 MFSFCSCIIKKVDHKAGLYFLAGILTVLSLFFIKSIYSYSYVYHGSDLRMKSGYVLVEKGVKTQNAKKG
-11 IFIVL
+11 IFTYGPYVKLAAGEYKITLNYELSKNAGASFDIVTDKGKKLLYKGNLLPSQKQINHKIKLDKSCEIEVRTFYSGKGDLMVKQLTIVPL
-16 SIFFLLNKDS
+16 SVFAKYDVLLLITLFTLFFLL
-26 WIYKDNPT
+26 Y
-34 TARVDMLEYAT
+34 
-45 KDAPCFDVMINNKK
+45 
-59 QSKADHLAKN
+59 
-69 GNQGYVTEY
+69 
-78 DGKRQHLEL
+78 
-87 LIKRDN
+87 
-93 CKINFILRGIWD
+93 
-105 PIYKDNPSKGLIKH
+105 
-119 WVEYTNFS
+119 
-127 INGKEIIAEPVAVW
+127 
-141 HNKPFRYSITTDKGD
+141 
-156 KLNIDLKYKKY
+156 
-167 YVPQSMEE
+167 
-175 KGIIY
+175 
-180 IICIALLIAGYFL
+180 
-193 IWQRKYIGGGIGIA
+193 
-207 FLFTALTIK
+207 
-216 LLDYQEIKVNIY
+216 
-228 GFVILVT
+228 
-235 SYFLF
+235 
-240 TYKLGKYLSRFK
+240 FK
-252 IEEHHPRIDIVFLTV
+252 ILAWLMKLKWVQNKSRIDIVFLTV
-267 FFILLFVPMLHIS
+267 FFILLFLPMLHIS

-302 GGYNLKYGK
+302 GGCNLKYGK

-338 RYIITAKASK
+338 KYIITAKASK

-355 NNYDLSTLTISEK
+355 NDNELSTLTISEK

-497 RAEADRKYWQGHTCN
+497 RAEADRKYWQGYTCN

-572 KDIKRFRCNIAPNDN
+572 KDIKRFRCNTASYDD

-605 ILLFQEGYT
+605 ILLFQEIYT

>member
-1 MKKYIISLCG
+1 MVFEKITLYLERNTMFSFCSCIIKKVDHKAGLYFLAGILTVLSLFFIKSIYSYSYVYHGSDLRMKSGYVLVEKGVKTQNAKKG
-11 IFIVL
+11 IFTYGPYVKLAAGEYKITLNYELSKNAGASFDIVTDKGKKLLYKGNLLPSQKQINHKIKLDKSCEIEVRTFYSGKGDLMVKQLTIVPL
-16 SIFFLLNKDS
+16 SVFAKYDVLLLITLFTLFFLL
-26 WIYKDNPT
+26 Y
-34 TARVDMLEYAT
+34 
-45 KDAPCFDVMINNKK
+45 
-59 QSKADHLAKN
+59 
-69 GNQGYVTEY
+69 
-78 DGKRQHLEL
+78 
-87 LIKRDN
+87 
-93 CKINFILRGIWD
+93 
-105 PIYKDNPSKGLIKH
+105 
-119 WVEYTNFS
+119 
-127 INGKEIIAEPVAVW
+127 
-141 HNKPFRYSITTDKGD
+141 
-156 KLNIDLKYKKY
+156 
-167 YVPQSMEE
+167 
-175 KGIIY
+175 
-180 IICIALLIAGYFL
+180 
-193 IWQRKYIGGGIGIA
+193 
-207 FLFTALTIK
+207 
-216 LLDYQEIKVNIY
+216 
-228 GFVILVT
+228 
-235 SYFLF
+235 
-240 TYKLGKYLSRFK
+240 FK
-252 IEEHHPRIDIVFLTV
+252 ILAWLMKLKWVQNKSRIDIVFLTV
-267 FFILLFVPMLHIS
+267 FFILLFLPMLHIS

-302 GGYNLKYGK
+302 GGCNLKYGK

-338 RYIITAKASK
+338 KYIITAKASK

-355 NNYDLSTLTISEK
+355 NDNELSTLTISEK

-482 EAKEGDFDISYSKKV
+482 ETKEGDFDISYSKKV
-497 RAEADRKYWQGHTCN
+497 RAEADRKYWQGYTCN

-572 KDIKRFRCNIAPNDN
+572 KDIKRFRCNTASYDD

-605 ILLFQEGYT
+605 ILLFQEIYT

>member
-1 MKKYIISLCG
+1 MFSFCSCIIKKVDHKAGLYFLAGILTVLSLFFIKSIYSYSYVYHGSDLRMKSGYVLVEKGVKTQNAKKG
-11 IFIVL
+11 IFTYGPYVKLAAGEYKITLNYELSKNAGASFDIVTDKGKKLLYKGNLLPSQKQINHKIKLDKSCEIEVRTFYSGKGDLMVKQLTIVPL
-16 SIFFLLNKDS
+16 SVFAKYDVLLLITLFTLFFLL
-26 WIYKDNPT
+26 Y
-34 TARVDMLEYAT
+34 
-45 KDAPCFDVMINNKK
+45 
-59 QSKADHLAKN
+59 
-69 GNQGYVTEY
+69 
-78 DGKRQHLEL
+78 
-87 LIKRDN
+87 
-93 CKINFILRGIWD
+93 
-105 PIYKDNPSKGLIKH
+105 
-119 WVEYTNFS
+119 
-127 INGKEIIAEPVAVW
+127 
-141 HNKPFRYSITTDKGD
+141 
-156 KLNIDLKYKKY
+156 
-167 YVPQSMEE
+167 
-175 KGIIY
+175 
-180 IICIALLIAGYFL
+180 
-193 IWQRKYIGGGIGIA
+193 
-207 FLFTALTIK
+207 
-216 LLDYQEIKVNIY
+216 
-228 GFVILVT
+228 
-235 SYFLF
+235 
-240 TYKLGKYLSRFK
+240 FK
-252 IEEHHPRIDIVFLTV
+252 ILAWLMKLKWVQNKSRIDIVFLTV

-355 NNYDLSTLTISEK
+355 NNNDLSTLTISEK

-497 RAEADRKYWQGHTCN
+497 RAEADRKYWQGYTCN

-572 KDIKRFRCNIAPNDN
+572 KDIKRFRCNTASYDD

-605 ILLFQEGYT
+605 ILLFQEIYT

>member
-1 MKKYIISLCG
+1 MVFEKITLYLERNTMFSFCSCIIKKVDHKAGLYFLAGILTVLSLFFIKSIYSYSYVYHGSDLRMKSGYVLVEKGVKTQNAKKG
-11 IFIVL
+11 IFTYGPYVKLAAGEYKITLNYELSKNAGASFDIVTDKGKKLLYKGNLLPSQKQINHKIKLDKSCEIEVRTFYSGKGDLMVKQLTIVPL
-16 SIFFLLNKDS
+16 SVFAKYDVLLLITLFTLFFLL
-26 WIYKDNPT
+26 Y
-34 TARVDMLEYAT
+34 
-45 KDAPCFDVMINNKK
+45 
-59 QSKADHLAKN
+59 
-69 GNQGYVTEY
+69 
-78 DGKRQHLEL
+78 
-87 LIKRDN
+87 
-93 CKINFILRGIWD
+93 
-105 PIYKDNPSKGLIKH
+105 
-119 WVEYTNFS
+119 
-127 INGKEIIAEPVAVW
+127 
-141 HNKPFRYSITTDKGD
+141 
-156 KLNIDLKYKKY
+156 
-167 YVPQSMEE
+167 
-175 KGIIY
+175 
-180 IICIALLIAGYFL
+180 
-193 IWQRKYIGGGIGIA
+193 
-207 FLFTALTIK
+207 
-216 LLDYQEIKVNIY
+216 
-228 GFVILVT
+228 
-235 SYFLF
+235 
-240 TYKLGKYLSRFK
+240 FK
-252 IEEHHPRIDIVFLTV
+252 ILAWLMKLKWVQNKSRIDIVFLTV
-267 FFILLFVPMLHIS
+267 FFILLFLPMLHIS

-302 GGYNLKYGK
+302 GGCNLKYGK

-338 RYIITAKASK
+338 KYIITAKASK

-355 NNYDLSTLTISEK
+355 NDNELSTLTISEK

-497 RAEADRKYWQGHTCN
+497 RAEADRKYWQGYTCN

-572 KDIKRFRCNIAPNDN
+572 KDIKRFRCNTASYDD

-605 ILLFQEGYT
+605 ILLFQEIYT

>member
-1 MKKYIISLCG
+1 MVFEKITLYLERNTMFSFCSCIIKKVDHKAGLYFLAGILTVLSLFFIKSIYSYSYVYHGSDLRMKSGYVLVEKGVKTQNAKKG
-11 IFIVL
+11 IFTYGPYVKLAAGEYKITLNYELSKNAGASFDIVTDKGKKLLYKGNLLPSQKQINHKIKLDKSCEIEVRTFYSGKGDLMVKQLTIVPL
-16 SIFFLLNKDS
+16 SVFAKYDVLLLITLFTLFFLL
-26 WIYKDNPT
+26 Y
-34 TARVDMLEYAT
+34 
-45 KDAPCFDVMINNKK
+45 
-59 QSKADHLAKN
+59 
-69 GNQGYVTEY
+69 
-78 DGKRQHLEL
+78 
-87 LIKRDN
+87 
-93 CKINFILRGIWD
+93 
-105 PIYKDNPSKGLIKH
+105 
-119 WVEYTNFS
+119 
-127 INGKEIIAEPVAVW
+127 
-141 HNKPFRYSITTDKGD
+141 
-156 KLNIDLKYKKY
+156 
-167 YVPQSMEE
+167 
-175 KGIIY
+175 
-180 IICIALLIAGYFL
+180 
-193 IWQRKYIGGGIGIA
+193 
-207 FLFTALTIK
+207 
-216 LLDYQEIKVNIY
+216 
-228 GFVILVT
+228 
-235 SYFLF
+235 
-240 TYKLGKYLSRFK
+240 FK
-252 IEEHHPRIDIVFLTV
+252 ILAWLMKLKWVQNKSRIDIVFLTV

-324 DELVKVYYKIKKIN
+324 DELIKVYYKIKKIN
-338 RYIITAKASK
+338 KYTITAKASK

-355 NNYDLSTLTISEK
+355 NDNELSTLTISEK

-497 RAEADRKYWQGHTCN
+497 RAEADRKYWQGYTCN

-572 KDIKRFRCNIAPNDN
+572 KDIKRFRCNTASYDD

-605 ILLFQEGYT
+605 ILLFQEIYT

>member
-1 MKKYIISLCG
+1 MFSFCSCIIKKVDHKAGLYFLAGILTVLSLFFIKSIYSYSYVYHGSDLRMKSGYVLVEKGVKTQNAKKG
-11 IFIVL
+11 IFTYGPYVKLAAGEYKITLNYELSKNAGASFDIVTDKGKKLLYKGNLLPSQKQINHKIKLDKSCEIEVRTFYSGKGDLMVKQLTIVPL
-16 SIFFLLNKDS
+16 SVFAKYDVLLLITLFTLFFLL
-26 WIYKDNPT
+26 Y
-34 TARVDMLEYAT
+34 
-45 KDAPCFDVMINNKK
+45 
-59 QSKADHLAKN
+59 
-69 GNQGYVTEY
+69 
-78 DGKRQHLEL
+78 
-87 LIKRDN
+87 
-93 CKINFILRGIWD
+93 
-105 PIYKDNPSKGLIKH
+105 
-119 WVEYTNFS
+119 
-127 INGKEIIAEPVAVW
+127 
-141 HNKPFRYSITTDKGD
+141 
-156 KLNIDLKYKKY
+156 
-167 YVPQSMEE
+167 
-175 KGIIY
+175 
-180 IICIALLIAGYFL
+180 
-193 IWQRKYIGGGIGIA
+193 
-207 FLFTALTIK
+207 
-216 LLDYQEIKVNIY
+216 
-228 GFVILVT
+228 
-235 SYFLF
+235 
-240 TYKLGKYLSRFK
+240 FK
-252 IEEHHPRIDIVFLTV
+252 ILAWLMKLKWVQNKSRIDIVFLTV
-267 FFILLFVPMLHIS
+267 FFILLFLPMLHIS

-290 MLAKYTPLIDYR
+290 MLAKYTPLIDYW

-324 DELVKVYYKIKKIN
+324 DELIKVYYKIKKIN
-338 RYIITAKASK
+338 KYTITAKASK

-355 NNYDLSTLTISEK
+355 NDNELSTLTISEK

-497 RAEADRKYWQGHTCN
+497 RAEADRKYWQGYTCN

-572 KDIKRFRCNIAPNDN
+572 KDIKRFRCNTASYDD

-605 ILLFQEGYT
+605 ILLFQEIYT

>member
-1 MKKYIISLCG
+1 MFSFCSCIIKKVDHKAGLYFLAGILTVLSLFFIKSIYSYSYVYHGSDLRMKSGYVLVEKGVKTQNAKKG
-11 IFIVL
+11 IFTYGPYVKLAAGEYKITLNYELSKNAGASFDIVTDKGKKLLYKGNLLPSQKQINHKIKLDKSCEIEVRTFYSGKGDLMVKQLTIVPL
-16 SIFFLLNKDS
+16 SVFAKYDVLLLITLFTLFFLL
-26 WIYKDNPT
+26 Y
-34 TARVDMLEYAT
+34 
-45 KDAPCFDVMINNKK
+45 
-59 QSKADHLAKN
+59 
-69 GNQGYVTEY
+69 
-78 DGKRQHLEL
+78 
-87 LIKRDN
+87 
-93 CKINFILRGIWD
+93 
-105 PIYKDNPSKGLIKH
+105 
-119 WVEYTNFS
+119 
-127 INGKEIIAEPVAVW
+127 
-141 HNKPFRYSITTDKGD
+141 
-156 KLNIDLKYKKY
+156 
-167 YVPQSMEE
+167 
-175 KGIIY
+175 
-180 IICIALLIAGYFL
+180 
-193 IWQRKYIGGGIGIA
+193 
-207 FLFTALTIK
+207 
-216 LLDYQEIKVNIY
+216 
-228 GFVILVT
+228 
-235 SYFLF
+235 
-240 TYKLGKYLSRFK
+240 FK
-252 IEEHHPRIDIVFLTV
+252 ILAWLMKLKWVQNKSRIDIVFLTV

-338 RYIITAKASK
+338 RYIITAKESK

-355 NNYDLSTLTISEK
+355 NNNDLSTLTISEK

>member
-1 MKKYIISLCG
+1 MVFEKITLYLERNTMFSFCSCIIKKVDHKAGLYFLAGILTVLSLFFIKSIYSYSYVYHGSDLRMKSGYVFVEKGVKTQNAKKG
-11 IFIVL
+11 IFTYGPYVKLAAGEYKITLNYELSKNAGASFDIVTDKGKKLLYKGNLLPSQKQINHKIKLDKSCEIEVRTFYSGKGDLMVKQLTIVPL
-16 SIFFLLNKDS
+16 SVFAKYDVLLLITLFTLFFLL
-26 WIYKDNPT
+26 Y
-34 TARVDMLEYAT
+34 
-45 KDAPCFDVMINNKK
+45 
-59 QSKADHLAKN
+59 
-69 GNQGYVTEY
+69 
-78 DGKRQHLEL
+78 
-87 LIKRDN
+87 
-93 CKINFILRGIWD
+93 
-105 PIYKDNPSKGLIKH
+105 
-119 WVEYTNFS
+119 
-127 INGKEIIAEPVAVW
+127 
-141 HNKPFRYSITTDKGD
+141 
-156 KLNIDLKYKKY
+156 
-167 YVPQSMEE
+167 
-175 KGIIY
+175 
-180 IICIALLIAGYFL
+180 
-193 IWQRKYIGGGIGIA
+193 
-207 FLFTALTIK
+207 
-216 LLDYQEIKVNIY
+216 
-228 GFVILVT
+228 
-235 SYFLF
+235 
-240 TYKLGKYLSRFK
+240 FK
-252 IEEHHPRIDIVFLTV
+252 ILAWLMKLKWVQNKSRIDIVFLTV

-324 DELVKVYYKIKKIN
+324 DELIKVYYKIKKIN
-338 RYIITAKASK
+338 KYTITAKASK

-355 NNYDLSTLTISEK
+355 NDNELSTLTISEK

-497 RAEADRKYWQGHTCN
+497 RAEADRKYWQGYTCN
-512 LLHQNQDCSLNIDYK
+512 LLYQNQDCSLNIDYK